1 MRVLCKTHTAQDP
14 RKLAQGAAQDRRR
27 RAPRR
32 TFVVY
37 VFVVVVVLLFVVV
50 FVIVVVVIGAVVVV
64 VVGAVVFNV
73 DGVAFVVVV
82 SSAASSISRL
92 ARRWARR
99 SIVFER
105 GHKAHNSRLLGT
117 PNTYVHTYMFVRT
130 RIS

>member
-1 MRVLCKTHTAQDP
+1 VQNAHRTRSAQVGAGS
-14 RKLAQGAAQDRRR
+14 RARSAQEG
-27 RAPRR
+27 PRR